1 MYNFYDQVNGVSMGS
16 PLGPVFANLFMGYHE
31 NKWLQEFNKGKVLM
45 YKHYIHDIFCMFG
58 NERDAENFLNSLT
71 VNIKFTIENF
81 CHFLIFLSKMKETLF

>member
-16 PLGPVFANLFMGYHE
+16 TLGPVFANLFMGYHE

-45 YKHYIHDIFCMFG
+45 YNHHIHDIFCMFR

-71 VNIKFTIENF
+71 VI
-81 CHFLIFLSKMKETLF
+81 